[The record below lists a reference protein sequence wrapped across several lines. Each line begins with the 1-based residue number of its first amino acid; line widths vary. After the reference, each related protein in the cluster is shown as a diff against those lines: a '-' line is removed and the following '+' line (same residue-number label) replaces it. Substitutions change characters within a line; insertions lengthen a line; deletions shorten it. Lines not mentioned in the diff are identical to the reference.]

1 MMKNNFEMSENN
13 YVMYAMKNY
22 NNPQCLDVDEFYS
35 DLNRIKYL
43 KKLMKRYLATGE
55 MKDRLIL
62 NHIIILYNVFGI
74 IPATRLLFFKTDKEL
89 YPMLK
94 TFITYLNYLPE
105 GEKLEEV
112 IEVDILPIPLDETV
126 VKMLREV

>member
-1 MMKNNFEMSENN
+1 MKKKIELNENT

-22 NNPQCLDVDEFYS
+22 SNEECLDMNEFHS

-55 MKDRLIL
+55 LKDRLIL

-74 IPATRLLFFKTDKEL
+74 VPATRLLFFKTDKEL

-94 TFITYLNYLPE
+94 TFITYLNCLPE
-105 GEKLEEV
+105 GDRLEEV
-112 IEVDILPIPLDETV
+112 VEVDILPIPLDNDV
-126 VKMLREV
+126 VKILREV

>member
-1 MMKNNFEMSENN
+1 MNNKIELSDNT
-13 YVMYAMKNY
+13 YIMYAMKNY
-22 NNPQCLDVDEFYS
+22 NNPQCLDIDEFHS

-74 IPATRLLFFKTDKEL
+74 IPATRLLFFKTDIEL
-89 YPMLK
+89 HPMLK

-105 GEKLEEV
+105 GKKLEEI
-112 IEVDILPIPLDETV
+112 IEVDILPIPLDEDV
-126 VKMLREV
+126 VKILREV

>member
-1 MMKNNFEMSENN
+1 MNKQNIELTENT

-22 NNPQCLDVDEFYS
+22 NNPQCLDIDEFHS

-55 MKDRLIL
+55 LKDRLIL

-74 IPATRLLFFKTDKEL
+74 IPATRLLFFKTDREL

-105 GEKLEEV
+105 GEKLEEI
-112 IEVDILPIPLDETV
+112 IEVDILPIPLDKCV
-126 VKMLREV
+126 VEILREV

>member
-1 MMKNNFEMSENN
+1 
-13 YVMYAMKNY
+13 
-22 NNPQCLDVDEFYS
+22 
-35 DLNRIKYL
+35 
-43 KKLMKRYLATGE
+43 MKRYLATGE

-62 NHIIILYNVFGI
+62 NHIIIFYNVFGI

>member
-1 MMKNNFEMSENN
+1 MKPKLELSETN

-22 NNPQCLDVDEFYS
+22 NNPQCLDIDEFHS

-43 KKLMKRYLATGE
+43 KKLLKRYLATGE
-55 MKDRLIL
+55 LKDRLIL

-74 IPATRLLFFKTDKEL
+74 VPATRLLFFKTDKEL
-89 YPMLK
+89 YPMIK

-105 GEKLEEV
+105 GDKLEEI
-112 IEVDILPIPLDETV
+112 IEVDILPIPLDDDI
-126 VKMLREV
+126 VKILRKV